1 MGLRKEMGLSSEPA
15 LEALV
20 TPRFCMV
27 FMSSL
32 GWSIFFKTEGLTM
45 VEDRIVDDEMEV
57 GWIVEEMRRERNQDI
72 I

>member
-1 MGLRKEMGLSSEPA
+1 MG
-15 LEALV
+15 
-20 TPRFCMV
+20 RFCMV

>member
-1 MGLRKEMGLSSEPA
+1 
-15 LEALV
+15 
-20 TPRFCMV
+20 
-27 FMSSL
+27 
-32 GWSIFFKTEGLTM
+32 M